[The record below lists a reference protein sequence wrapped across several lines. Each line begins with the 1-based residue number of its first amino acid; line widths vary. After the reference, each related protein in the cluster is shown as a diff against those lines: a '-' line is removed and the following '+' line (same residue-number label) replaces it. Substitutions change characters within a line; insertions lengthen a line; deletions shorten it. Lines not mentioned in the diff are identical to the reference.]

1 MTYHFPKKILGS
13 RISLT
18 YKKLMKILG
27 KSYEVSKIGPQNN
40 NRCLSLHMHA
50 GVQSVRMLSPCTS
63 SPLYLL
69 PYPGLLAPTG
79 CRPVFGTARRRSHF
93 RPIESPVNPFWRNDK
108 SETLYKN
115 DKCLKL

>member
-18 YKKLMKILG
+18 YKRLMKILG

-50 GVQSVRMLSPCTS
+50 GVQSVRMLSPLHVIATVPAALSRLARTDRMSPGFRHCTPAK
-63 SPLYLL
+63 PL
-69 PYPGLLAPTG
+69 PPHRVT
-79 CRPVFGTARRRSHF
+79 R
-93 RPIESPVNPFWRNDK
+93 
-108 SETLYKN
+108 
-115 DKCLKL
+115 